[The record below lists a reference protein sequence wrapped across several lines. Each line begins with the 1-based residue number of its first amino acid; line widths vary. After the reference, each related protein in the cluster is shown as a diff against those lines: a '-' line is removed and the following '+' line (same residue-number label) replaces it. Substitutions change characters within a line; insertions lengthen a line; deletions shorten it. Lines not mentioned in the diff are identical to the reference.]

1 MGFLIRKEMIM
12 KIRKKIVGMMLAIF
26 FAFDMAIMPLQAE
39 EIVTCA
45 EPRWNNIAGAV
56 LTIGFDAN
64 NIGYFTISL
73 NSYASCTG
81 LSGQMRLYDENG
93 NLLAG
98 WAIYDDVE
106 PYLVERTYQCQEGRT
121 YTVTFQGYAY
131 GNGSTM
137 YDDINLSVTDICE

>member
-1 MGFLIRKEMIM
+1 M
-12 KIRKKIVGMMLAIF
+12 KARKKIIGMLFGFFVIF
-26 FAFDMAIMPLQAE
+26 NGLVLPVNAAE
-39 EIVTCA
+39 RTVVYT
-45 EPRWNNIAGAV
+45 EPRYNNIGIAS
-56 LTIGFDAN
+56 LSIGFDAN
-64 NIGYFTISL
+64 NLGYFGISITP
-73 NSYASCTG
+73 YASCTG

-137 YDDINLSVTDICE
+137 YDDINLSVSDICE